1 MSGYARFLLAPHFEL
16 HGVFKPRDEGVLSMV
31 DVVDVRAALETECAA
46 LGPILPVLPADVP
59 SFAKPA
65 GAAS

>member
-1 MSGYARFLLAPHFEL
+1 
-16 HGVFKPRDEGVLSMV
+16 MV
-31 DVVDVRAALETECAA
+31 DVVDVRAALETERAA
-46 LGPILPVLPADVP
+46 LDPILPVLPADVP